1 VDDQLRKSGNAG
13 GPTLKMQTS
22 PEAASTSHGMVWTG
36 RILSGLVVVF
46 MLFDS
51 VIKIL
56 KMPFAVDATVQL
68 GYSASLVAP
77 IGIIELVCAL
87 LYAMPRTSLLGAVLL
102 TGHLGG
108 AIATHLRHGDPLFS
122 HVLFPTYIGALL
134 WVGLLLRDA
143 RLREL
148 FPWRR

>member
-1 VDDQLRKSGNAG
+1 MM
-13 GPTLKMQTS
+13 PTA
-22 PEAASTSHGMVWTG
+22 PETTVTFRGMVWTG
-36 RILSGLVVVF
+36 RILSGLVVLF

-68 GYSASLVAP
+68 GYSAKVVVP
-77 IGIIELVCAL
+77 IGIIELICTL
-87 LYAMPRTSLLGAVLL
+87 LYATPRTSLLGAVLL

-134 WVGLLLRDA
+134 WVGLLLRDP